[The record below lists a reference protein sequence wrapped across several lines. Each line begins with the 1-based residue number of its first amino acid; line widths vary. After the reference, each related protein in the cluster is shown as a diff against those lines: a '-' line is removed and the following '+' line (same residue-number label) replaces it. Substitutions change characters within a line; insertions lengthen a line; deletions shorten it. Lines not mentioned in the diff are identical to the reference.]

1 MSCQVHRLANALVKR
16 GESVTCLSFS
26 PRPSDAL
33 YGHVRMRQCGG
44 PRIWKKLCPAIAF
57 RTHDTS
63 PYDILHYHGDDYLCA
78 GGPRRVRTFYGS
90 AFYEARFAVK
100 PLRFL
105 YQALFYVFELVSC
118 LRRGEK
124 TGISRATTRPL
135 IRVTSVIPCGVPLE
149 VFKPGGLKSPEP
161 ALLFI
166 GDLDSRKRGRFL
178 VDCFLR
184 RILPA
189 FPRATLT
196 IVGPQGCGAPGVV
209 YAGKLDEG
217 ALVKEYQKAWVY
229 CSVSSYEGFGVP
241 IVEAMACATA
251 VAAVRNAGSMEIITH
266 GHDGML
272 CGDDELHV
280 TVARL
285 LSDAG
290 LRDTLAQNGLQTAKK
305 YDIRA
310 VASRYMECYARRA
323 RLAGS
328 QLPAIQ
334 GRYEK

>member
-1 MSCQVHRLANALVKR
+1 VHRLANALVKR
-16 GESVTCLSFS
+16 GENVTCLSFS
-26 PRPSDAL
+26 PRPGDAL
-33 YGHVRMRQCGG
+33 YGHLQMRQCTG
-44 PRIWKKLCPAIAF
+44 PRIWKKFCPAITF
-57 RTHDTS
+57 RTQDTS

-78 GGPRRVRTFYGS
+78 GGPRRIRTFYGS

-100 PLRFL
+100 WPRFL

-135 IRVTSVIPCGVPLE
+135 IGVTSVIPCGVPLD
-149 VFKPGGLKSPEP
+149 VFKPGGLKSPDP

-178 VDCFLR
+178 VDLFLR

-189 FPRATLT
+189 FPRAALT
-196 IVGPQGCGAPGVV
+196 IVGPQGFVAPGVV
-209 YAGKLDEG
+209 YAGKLDEE
-217 ALVKEYQKAWVY
+217 ALVKEYRKAWVY

-251 VAAVRNAGSMEIITH
+251 VAATRNAGSMEIITH

-272 CGDDELHV
+272 CGDGELPS
-280 TVARL
+280 TIARL

-290 LRDTLAQNGLQTAKK
+290 LRDTLAYNGLQTVKK

-310 VASRYMECYARRA
+310 VANQYMDRYARRA
-323 RLAGS
+323 RMSMRGAGM
-328 QLPAIQ
+328 A
-334 GRYEK
+334 GDTRVYEK